1 LVEVDAAAHDVHL
14 CRDAYH
20 QTGALNRQ
28 RAFLCEVVARRTACQ
43 LEKVE
48 SSGDSRAPTDHISL
62 SKRFVRLDEDGD
74 ESLPTSAMESAAD
87 QNCVIFLSS
96 SEAQRCAEDLW
107 KGKLTQ
113 EYDPSGLVFFKSHH
127 RGEPS
132 FLGALDATRLAVPQY
147 SYYAGLA
154 IHVALIVVYTF
165 STLEYTG
172 LDSWEI
178 VLWIFAA
185 GYLVDDLSRWFKMRG
200 LDKINSFWVLVDLSS
215 DALFTTAFVFRATGW
230 LKHDHEA
237 KKQYQL
243 LAFQFLSCIA
253 PLLWMQLLKL
263 ADGFQY
269 FGVIQIVLLR
279 MLQETAAFFL
289 LLLLTGVGFAQS
301 FFALDA
307 ADGRRVEDSG
317 SVVVNMLAAAI
328 LGSPDFD
335 TPRGQFGEPFGVILF
350 YIYTFI
356 AIMLLANILVA
367 FFSSAYDKTVDDA
380 TDVFR
385 AYFCSKV
392 VSAIRAPD
400 QFVYLPPFNLVEA
413 FLVAPFEPIL
423 PTKVYAKINK
433 YVQGTLYCIPLLA
446 IALYESQ
453 VDGKLGKRIRM
464 EMMDDLPEE
473 RVRRLKEACGL
484 QGTIEDP
491 SFEEAQGNSS
501 TKSSGSLQLTREQF
515 AMAAKSYAERAS
527 QDTSIGAQV
536 YAQGW
541 KWTEG
546 SNSPYTAHLSRT
558 FSLPSSKSSHSKNDD
573 TELLDSMAVTEE
585 EGGNGTA
592 TGSLSNSQT
601 ISVTQ
606 SICYSSTWKVPVLYL
621 EASDA
626 DGSPLSV
633 EALCSSPVFMSKGE
647 DAKSDTKDVDGLAVF
662 PTVSIG
668 ENPGNGHNSAY
679 LHPCETAKYIA
690 TLLEEEGSKGDDV
703 KYIESFVMLCSSVV
717 EMRPG
722 SKGGL
727 GQSDKITSYK
737 GQSSKN
743 GQDMDIATMQ
753 FADLVKQ
760 LPNVKVS

>member
-1 LVEVDAAAHDVHL
+1 
-14 CRDAYH
+14 
-20 QTGALNRQ
+20 
-28 RAFLCEVVARRTACQ
+28 
-43 LEKVE
+43 
-48 SSGDSRAPTDHISL
+48 
-62 SKRFVRLDEDGD
+62 
-74 ESLPTSAMESAAD
+74 
-87 QNCVIFLSS
+87 
-96 SEAQRCAEDLW
+96 
-107 KGKLTQ
+107 
-113 EYDPSGLVFFKSHH
+113 
-127 RGEPS
+127 
-132 FLGALDATRLAVPQY
+132 
-147 SYYAGLA
+147 
-154 IHVALIVVYTF
+154 
-165 STLEYTG
+165 
-172 LDSWEI
+172 
-178 VLWIFAA
+178 
-185 GYLVDDLSRWFKMRG
+185 MRG

-215 DALFTTAFVFRATGW
+215 DALFATAFFFRATGW
-230 LKHDHEA
+230 LQTDQGKADR
-237 KKQYQL
+237 YQL

-289 LLLLTGVGFAQS
+289 LLLLTAIGFAQS

-317 SVVVNMLAAAI
+317 AVVANMLAAAI

-335 TPRGQFGEPFGVILF
+335 TPRGQFGEPFGIILF

-367 FFSSAYDKTVDDA
+367 FFSSAYDKIVDDA

-413 FLVAPFEPIL
+413 FLIAPFEPFL

-464 EMMDDLPEE
+464 EMMDDLPDE
-473 RVRRLKEACGL
+473 RTRRLKEACGL

-491 SFEEAQGNSS
+491 TFEVKQGS
-501 TKSSGSLQLTREQF
+501 TKSSGNSHLSREQF
-515 AMAAKSYAERAS
+515 VEAAKSYAERAS
-527 QDTSIGAQV
+527 QDTSSGAHV

-541 KWTEG
+541 KWTNG
-546 SNSPYTAHLSRT
+546 SNPPYTSHLSRT
-558 FSLPSSKSSHSKNDD
+558 FSLPSRNAVESKNDD
-573 TELLDSMAVTEE
+573 AELLDSMAVTEE
-585 EGGNGTA
+585 EDETGKSTGNSSG
-592 TGSLSNSQT
+592 SQT
-601 ISVTQ
+601 ISITQ
-606 SICYSSTWKVPVLYL
+606 SICYSSTWKVPVLYV

-633 EALCSSPVFMSKGE
+633 EALCASPVFMGSV
-647 DAKSDTKDVDGLAVF
+647 DVRKSDTQDVDGLAIF

-690 TLLEEEGSKGDDV
+690 TLLGEEDSNI
-703 KYIESFVMLCSSVV
+703 KYIESFVMLCGSVV

-727 GQSDKITSYK
+727 GQSDKMTSH
-737 GQSSKN
+737 GSKSKKS
-743 GQDMDIATMQ
+743 GDDMNIAQVQ
-753 FADLVKQ
+753 FADLAKQ
-760 LPNVKVS
+760 LPVVKVSSMT